1 MANDNRGTGHEFQR
15 LTQVIEAEK
24 SAQMRLATA
33 RARAEAILQEAQDD
47 ARKIAIRTDKR
58 IQALHGCFRENLA
71 HKKMELEEAFQ
82 REIDMRGT
90 EIGADT
96 IKDIT
101 KRLARRIVGI
111 DAK

>member
-1 MANDNRGTGHEFQR
+1 MAHDNRGIGQEFQA

-33 RARAEAILQEAQDD
+33 RVRAEGILQEAQDD

-90 EIGADT
+90 EIGAD
-96 IKDIT
+96 IVEDVT
-101 KRLARRIVGI
+101 KRLARQIVGI
-111 DAK
+111 DAE